1 MKTVNCQANSYQRQ
15 QFLQF
20 FNQLHSLPPFR
31 EKFTDRNF
39 RQLLFFP
46 GVNPI
51 QETKRGP
58 WIIQIAVA

>member
-1 MKTVNCQANSYQRQ
+1 MKTVNSQPNTYQRQ

-20 FNQLHSLPPFR
+20 FNQLQSLPPFR

-46 GVNPI
+46 IINAI
-51 QETKRGP
+51 QEIKHEP
-58 WIIQIAVA
+58 WII